1 MAAVAAKTNGTEKSE
16 ERREK
21 DRKAVRTRKINSL
34 KRQINLKEKKL
45 EVNQKNRIFKKI
57 EDIKCYK

>member
-1 MAAVAAKTNGTEKSE
+1 MAAGAAKTNGTEKSE

-45 EVNQKNRIFKKI
+45 EVNRKI
-57 EDIKCYK
+57 EIFY